1 MKKEDNKKKHEE
13 QLKKEV
19 AEMVNNI
26 HLQPLNKV
34 TAWDTKRVLAYKT
47 RIQKH
52 ISYLESHQ
60 FVVDRNHGPLDPK
73 QYEIA
78 RQKVINYKAELI
90 KILDKRENVE
100 TKNKK

>member
-1 MKKEDNKKKHEE
+1 MNKEDNKKEREE

-26 HLQPLNKV
+26 NLQPLDKV
-34 TAWDTKRVLAYKT
+34 TSWDTKRVLAYKT

-60 FVVDRNHGPLDPK
+60 FIIDSNHGPIDPK

-78 RQKVINYKAELI
+78 RQKVINYKAELKI
-90 KILDKRENVE
+90 ILDKRENVK

>member
-1 MKKEDNKKKHEE
+1 MSEEDNIKKEE

-19 AEMVNNI
+19 AEVVNNI
-26 HLQPLNKV
+26 NLQLLNKV
-34 TAWDTKRVLAYKT
+34 VSWDTKRIIAYKN

-52 ISYLESHQ
+52 ISYLKTHQ
-60 FVVDRNHGPLDPK
+60 FVIDRNHGPIDPK

-78 RQKVINYKAELI
+78 RQKVINYKAELK

-100 TKNKK
+100 PKSKK

>member
-1 MKKEDNKKKHEE
+1 MNKEDNKKEREE

-26 HLQPLNKV
+26 NLQPLDKV
-34 TAWDTKRVLAYKT
+34 TSWDTKRVLAYKT

-52 ISYLESHQ
+52 ISYLESHR
-60 FVVDRNHGPLDPK
+60 FIIDSNHDPK

-78 RQKVINYKAELI
+78 RQKVINYKAELKI
-90 KILDKRENVE
+90 ILDKRENVK